1 MRTFI
6 AIPLPGEI
14 KDSLSRLQG
23 HLKLAN
29 ADVSWVQ
36 RQNIHLTLKFL
47 GEIDEPKANLVKDTL
62 EHIAHTIR
70 PFTIRLLT
78 LGAFP
83 RAASPRIIWVGV
95 DIGEAEVTA
104 LAQSIEQALSEK
116 GFIREERPF
125 SSHITLGRVRSGKN
139 RGELTKHIEELN
151 QKFNKE
157 KTEFTVK
164 VITFFKSTLTP
175 NGPVYEPLKEI
186 TLTAT

>member
-6 AIPLPGEI
+6 AIALPEEI

-23 HLKLAN
+23 RLKLAN
-29 ADVSWVQ
+29 ADVSWVK

-47 GEIDEPKANLVKDTL
+47 GEIDELKAGLVKDTL
-62 EHIAHTIR
+62 EKIANTIH
-70 PFTIRLLT
+70 PFPIRLLT

-83 RAASPRIIWVGV
+83 GVESPRIIWVGV
-95 DIGEAEVTA
+95 DIGETEVTH
-104 LAQSIEQALSEK
+104 LAQSIEQALSDK
-116 GFIREERPF
+116 GFTREERPF
-125 SSHITLGRVRSGKN
+125 SSHITIGRVRSKKN
-139 RGELTKHIEELN
+139 RGELTKHIEGLN

-164 VITFFKSTLTP
+164 VITFFKSTLTS
-175 NGPVYEPLKEI
+175 NGPIYEPLKEI